1 MEVQLSVRTLVEFL
15 LRGGSIDNRF
25 GGSDR
30 GAEGSRLHRMLQKEA
45 GGDYRP
51 EQFLSL
57 TVERGGVTYTVQG
70 RADGVILQGGGVTID
85 EIKTTAYPLELIGE
99 DFQPAHWGQAMCYGY
114 FYCVEKNLAQLDL
127 RLTYFQ
133 IDTEEIKRFTRT
145 FTREQLEQFYLE
157 LLDRYAE
164 WAALQS
170 SWKAVRDAS
179 IRDLPFP
186 FDRYRKGQRNL
197 AAAVYRTVRD
207 KKRLFCQAPTGIGK
221 TVSTLY
227 PSVKAMGEG
236 HGEKIFYLTAKTITR
251 QAAEEAYTYME
262 QRGLAIKTVTLTAKD
277 KICFL
282 EERDCNPEKCPYA
295 NGYYDR
301 INDALYSL
309 LQSGRRFTRGV
320 IEEAARQHRLCP
332 FELSLDLTLWCDGI
346 ICDYNYLFDPV
357 AYLQRFFAEEGGDYI
372 FLVDEA
378 HNLVDRSRS
387 MYSAALNKSAVLA
400 LKKKCKAEKPLSRAL
415 GKVNQ
420 SLLTLRKECEAT
432 GGFVRREA
440 PTQLLSGL
448 SRFVPS
454 CEEWLREHKDSALHA
469 DVLPFY
475 FEVRFFQRISELY
488 DEHYATYI
496 QTDGKDVIVKMLCL
510 DPSRFLDRCMGK
522 GRAAVLFSATL
533 SPLDYFIDLLGG
545 GESALRCSLPSPFDP
560 AHLCLLNASYVSTKY
575 IHRAESLLPVAEL
588 LYRMTRGK
596 PGNYMAYFPSYQYMR
611 EVYRVFREQY
621 PEVETLLQIGGMGEE
636 EREAFLGRF
645 AEGAEETLLGFCVLG
660 GIYSEGVD
668 LRGDRLIGTAVVGV
682 GLPQINAEQDI
693 LRDYYDEHR
702 GMGFEF
708 SYRYPGM
715 NKVLQAAGRVIR
727 GENDRGVVLLIDSR
741 FTAGSYRCLFPSH
754 WSGCETIRSAEELD
768 ERLARFWSGT
778 DG

>member
-1 MEVQLSVRTLVEFL
+1 
-15 LRGGSIDNRF
+15 
-25 GGSDR
+25 
-30 GAEGSRLHRMLQKEA
+30 
-45 GGDYRP
+45 
-51 EQFLSL
+51 
-57 TVERGGVTYTVQG
+57 
-70 RADGVILQGGGVTID
+70 
-85 EIKTTAYPLELIGE
+85 
-99 DFQPAHWGQAMCYGY
+99 
-114 FYCVEKNLAQLDL
+114 
-127 RLTYFQ
+127 
-133 IDTEEIKRFTRT
+133 
-145 FTREQLEQFYLE
+145 
-157 LLDRYAE
+157 
-164 WAALQS
+164 
-170 SWKAVRDAS
+170 
-179 IRDLPFP
+179 
-186 FDRYRKGQRNL
+186 
-197 AAAVYRTVRD
+197 
-207 KKRLFCQAPTGIGK
+207 
-221 TVSTLY
+221 
-227 PSVKAMGEG
+227 
-236 HGEKIFYLTAKTITR
+236 
-251 QAAEEAYTYME
+251 
-262 QRGLAIKTVTLTAKD
+262 
-277 KICFL
+277 
-282 EERDCNPEKCPYA
+282 
-295 NGYYDR
+295 
-301 INDALYSL
+301 
-309 LQSGRRFTRGV
+309 
-320 IEEAARQHRLCP
+320 
-332 FELSLDLTLWCDGI
+332 
-346 ICDYNYLFDPV
+346 
-357 AYLQRFFAEEGGDYI
+357 
-372 FLVDEA
+372 
-378 HNLVDRSRS
+378 
-387 MYSAALNKSAVLA
+387 
-400 LKKKCKAEKPLSRAL
+400 
-415 GKVNQ
+415 
-420 SLLTLRKECEAT
+420 
-432 GGFVRREA
+432 
-440 PTQLLSGL
+440 
-448 SRFVPS
+448 
-454 CEEWLREHKDSALHA
+454 
-469 DVLPFY
+469 
-475 FEVRFFQRISELY
+475 
-488 DEHYATYI
+488 
-496 QTDGKDVIVKMLCL
+496 MLCL